1 MERARWRERFGPP
14 SLFVTTALLIAA
26 AFPAALTVGLP
37 AQASGPSAAGCRA
50 FDGRAAIARAATSV
64 LAAGPS
70 VQDRAQVSAGGEL
83 TGRRL
88 DVRASTGVTVAVTLP
103 PESFVAPAA
112 GNVLVYGK
120 SSAGGG
126 SEVHAIDLA
135 SGCDLVLA
143 MPAGIV
149 RSARLDAAGTSLF
162 VHAVTGAGR
171 SDAGVTRHDLA
182 TGTTSEAVP
191 PLPVSEQFGPTFGT
205 ELRWSLDGRSLA
217 VNSCGISHCRTR
229 ILDTVTGQ
237 LETVDEPGHGPLVG
251 LTAQTLFVLEDLHG
265 LPSALLAVDR
275 QSGVL
280 TRLHDEVFD
289 ASLEQAGAN
298 ALLTFETA
306 AGVREVTE

>member
-1 MERARWRERFGPP
+1 MERARWRESIGPP
-14 SLFVTTALLIAA
+14 SLFMTSALLIAA
-26 AFPAALTVGLP
+26 ALPAALTLGPP
-37 AQASGPSAAGCRA
+37 AQASGPSAASCRA
-50 FDGRAAIARAATSV
+50 FDGPAAIARAATTAR
-64 LAAGPS
+64 AAGQS
-70 VQDRAQVSAGGEL
+70 VQDRAQISARGEL

-88 DVRASTGVTVAVTLP
+88 DVQASTGVPVAVTLP
-103 PESFVAPAA
+103 PESFVAPAT
-112 GNVLVYGK
+112 GNVLVYGM
-120 SSAGGG
+120 SSTGGG

-135 SGCDLVLA
+135 SGCDLTLA
-143 MPAGIV
+143 KPAGVV
-149 RSARLDAAGTSLF
+149 RSAQLDAAGTSLF

-171 SDAGVTRHDLA
+171 SDAGVTRHDLV
-182 TGTTSEAVP
+182 TGTTSQAVP

-237 LETVDEPGHGPLVG
+237 LEAMDEPGHGPLVG

-280 TRLHDEVFD
+280 TRLHEAVFD
-289 ASLEQAGAN
+289 ASLEQSGAN
-298 ALLTFETA
+298 ALLKFETA